1 MAKIMMNIMNVH
13 LLKMTKN
20 VVYAKIYLALPIPNY
35 LNSIVVRLLNYVKF
49 TYSSVVK

>member
-20 VVYAKIYLALPIPNY
+20 VVYAKLYLALPVPNY
-35 LNSIVVRLLNYVKF
+35 MNSIVAWLLNYVKF
-49 TYSSVVK
+49 IALW